1 LNQIFSKFY
10 PNFTATIARI
20 KLTVRKNV
28 DKKIFY
34 NIRKLVVAEITK
46 IPLLKKLPL
55 GKSKGIC
62 GQKKL

>member
-1 LNQIFSKFY
+1 VTLVEQK
-10 PNFTATIARI
+10 
-20 KLTVRKNV
+20 KNLY
-28 DKKIFY
+28 IFY

-55 GKSKGIC
+55 GKSKDIC